1 MLLRAETTKRRR
13 GVTGFDEGIG
23 TVRSAA
29 KLERLSKPLQKSSAK
44 NTGGVLSP
52 IQPAYAFA

>member
-1 MLLRAETTKRRR
+1 
-13 GVTGFDEGIG
+13 VTGFDEEIG
-23 TVRSAA
+23 VYVCAA
-29 KLERLSKPLQKSSAK
+29 KLERLSKPLQNSSAK

>member
-1 MLLRAETTKRRR
+1 M
-13 GVTGFDEGIG
+13 TGFDGEIG

-29 KLERLSKPLQKSSAK
+29 KLWHLFKLPQNSSAK

-52 IQPAYAFA
+52 IQPAYAYA